1 MSPDGDVEHANPDLP
16 ADADTLGDIPPA
28 VMPVGAGLPP
38 LLDTLSE
45 VVFRTDPEGFWTYLN
60 QAWTTLTGF
69 STAESLGR
77 HFLEFVH
84 PEERESTTALFMAV
98 VAGGADHCHHQTRY
112 LRRDGGYRW
121 IQLRATIMRGPDGI
135 IVGNVGTIV
144 DITEGRLGAEAVGED
159 AVLLELASRGT
170 NPDEMPVGVAVYDH
184 ELRLLRGS
192 GVVDRMLGVTQPVGA
207 PLARL
212 YPLFGP
218 GPGAGRSLGGEWGL
232 VAVAVRTRH
241 PQLADFDLGRAASAD
256 PDRKPDPDTDPHADA
271 DPDPPRTDR
280 TPETAGSEGDER
292 AGPEGSDLPPRA
304 LRVSVIPFVHESGA
318 ELLALVLHD
327 VTDLRRVERQQAGL
341 ARLGQRAL
349 SGRNVPAL
357 LAAATRMVASML
369 GTPLCDLLEHEPAVT
384 PDAAGRLVARATVG
398 ADGPGRVSLTH
409 RAADRTAAVRRWPVP
424 RVTPTSFAGQVLERD
439 RPMAVDDLRN
449 RPELADEPWLRDRGV
464 VSAVGARI
472 GGRTRPYGILAAH
485 SVVQRQFTSDEADF
499 VQSVANVLGAAIE
512 RDRYEVR
519 IRTMAMRDPLTG
531 LANRTLLHQRI
542 AAAVELAGT
551 RGRRVALLLMDLDHF
566 KEINDTLGH
575 AVGDRVLCEVAR
587 RLTSTV
593 AEQAAGA
600 TVARLGGDEFA
611 ILLPSVPAGATAL
624 PVAAATTVL
633 PVAAATTLPVAA
645 ATTALTVAAA
655 VRAALTERIDVN
667 GFGLHVDGSVGIAFA
682 PGDGRDAGALLRCAD
697 VAMYGAK
704 ADAAGA
710 VIYSSD
716 GDLYHRERLEL
727 LGGLREAIE
736 GDQLLLHYQPKIDLR
751 TGAMRAVE
759 ALVRW
764 QHPRHGLV
772 QPGRFIPFA
781 EQSNLVRPLTRRVLA
796 MALDQARVWWEAG
809 SELSVAVNVSARMMH
824 DTDLLATVQAEL
836 TRTRMPPEALELELT
851 ESAVMVNRRN
861 AMKVVTQIRDAGI
874 RMSVDDFG
882 TGYSSLAYLRDLPVH
897 NLKIDKSFVLNLA
910 SQPRDESIVRSIIDL
925 AHNLRLRVIAEGIE
939 TAEVCTLLRQLG
951 CDEGQGYFLGH
962 PVPPAGIG

>member
-1 MSPDGDVEHANPDLP
+1 MSPDGDVAHANPDHP
-16 ADADTLGDIPPA
+16 YDADTPDDIPPEVAA
-28 VMPVGAGLPP
+28 VDDGLPP

-45 VVFRTDPEGFWTYLN
+45 VVFQTDPQGFWTYLN
-60 QAWTTLTGF
+60 RAWTTLTGF
-69 STAESLGR
+69 TTTESLGR

-98 VAGGADHCHHQTRY
+98 VAGGADHCHHQARY

-121 IQLRATIMRGPDGI
+121 IQLRATIVRGPDGAI
-135 IVGNVGTIV
+135 IGNVGTIV
-144 DITEGRLGAEAVGED
+144 DITDGRLGAEAAGED

-192 GVVDRMLGVTQPVGA
+192 SVVDRMLGVTQPVGA
-207 PLARL
+207 SLDRL
-212 YPLFGP
+212 YPLFVPVPRG
-218 GPGAGRSLGGEWGL
+218 GRTLGGDWGM
-232 VAVAVRTRH
+232 VAVATRTKH
-241 PQLADFDLGRAASAD
+241 PQLADFDVAPGTLLE
-256 PDRKPDPDTDPHADA
+256 RKPDADA
-271 DPDPPRTDR
+271 DPAGASPSDAPSDARVGPSSGAAGVAADEPAVTAQWDAPR
-280 TPETAGSEGDER
+280 
-292 AGPEGSDLPPRA
+292 RA
-304 LRVSVIPFVHESGA
+304 LRVSVIPFVHESGSD
-318 ELLALVLHD
+318 LLALVLHD
-327 VTDLRRVERQQAGL
+327 VTDLRRVERQQASL

-357 LAAATRMVASML
+357 LTAATRMVAMML
-369 GTPLCDLLEHEPAVT
+369 DTPLCDLLEHEPART

-398 ADGPGRVSLTH
+398 ADGPGRVRLTH
-409 RAADRTAAVRRWPVP
+409 RSANRSPNPAADRPVGEPPFAVPPLAAHPTLRRCPSP

-439 RPMAVDDLRN
+439 RPVAVDDLRN
-449 RPELADEPWLRDRGV
+449 RPDLGDDPWLRDRGV

-472 GGRTRPYGILAAH
+472 GGGTRPYGILAAH
-485 SVVQRQFTSDEADF
+485 SVVQRQFTRDEADF

-512 RDRYEVR
+512 RDRSEVR
-519 IRTMAMRDPLTG
+519 IRDMALRDPLTG
-531 LANRTLLHQRI
+531 LANRTLLHKRI
-542 AAAVELAGT
+542 ATAVEMAGT

-575 AVGDRVLCEVAR
+575 AVGDQVLCKVAR
-587 RLTSTV
+587 RLALTV

-611 ILLPSVPAGATAL
+611 ILLPSVPAGAT
-624 PVAAATTVL
+624 
-633 PVAAATTLPVAA
+633 
-645 ATTALTVAAA
+645 TALTVAAA
-655 VRAALTERIDVN
+655 VRASLTERIDVN
-667 GFGLHVDGSVGIAFA
+667 GLGLHVDGSVGIAYA
-682 PGDGRDAGALLRCAD
+682 PGDGRDAGSLLRCAD

-710 VIYSSD
+710 VVYSSE

-781 EQSNLVRPLTRRVLA
+781 EQSNLVRPLTRRVLGL
-796 MALDQARVWWEAG
+796 ALDQARVWWEAG
-809 SELSVAVNVSARMMH
+809 SELSVAVNVSARMLH
-824 DTDLLATVQAEL
+824 DADLLATVQAEL
-836 TRTRMPPEALELELT
+836 RRAAMPPEALELELT

-874 RMSVDDFG
+874 QMSVDDFG

-897 NLKIDKSFVLNLA
+897 KLKIDKSFVLNLA